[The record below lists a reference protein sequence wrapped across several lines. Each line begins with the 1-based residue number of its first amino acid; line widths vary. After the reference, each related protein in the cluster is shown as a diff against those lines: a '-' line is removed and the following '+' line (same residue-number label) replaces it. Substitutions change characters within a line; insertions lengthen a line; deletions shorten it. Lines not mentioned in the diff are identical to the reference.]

1 MNKKR
6 PNPPSP
12 RQRQPQSNKAIMIMQ
27 YKFYLNNLRMA
38 PRKTRLIADLIKKMP
53 VLQAETQLQ
62 FNKRRASLPILKL
75 LKSGVASAVHN
86 FNMSPENLYIFN
98 IFVDE
103 GPMLKRFR
111 PRAFGR
117 AGAIHK
123 KTSHITLILEE
134 KVPTTKKAKKRVSK
148 ASAFTKVSAD
158 KSEGKEP
165 IVPKYEAPKPRRFGK
180 VGAPTGAS
188 EEIKPMKKLGGFT
201 RKIFRRKA
209 IG

>member
-1 MNKKR
+1 
-6 PNPPSP
+6 
-12 RQRQPQSNKAIMIMQ
+12 
-27 YKFYLNNLRMA
+27 MA
-38 PRKTRLIADLIKKMP
+38 PRKTRLIANLIKKMP
-53 VLQAETQLQ
+53 ALQAAAQLQ
-62 FNKRRASLPILKL
+62 FQKKAAALPILKL

-86 FNMSPENLYIFN
+86 FNLSPENLYILN

-134 KVPTTKKAKKRVSK
+134 KTTARVIKEKEIPKAKEK
-148 ASAFTKVSAD
+148 
-158 KSEGKEP
+158 KETETP
-165 IVPKYEAPKPRRFGK
+165 QMPKKEMIK
-180 VGAPTGAS
+180 
-188 EEIKPMKKLGGFT
+188 EIKPTRKTGGFV
-201 RKIFRRKA
+201 RRIFRRKV

>member
-1 MNKKR
+1 
-6 PNPPSP
+6 
-12 RQRQPQSNKAIMIMQ
+12 MQ
-27 YKFYLNNLRMA
+27 YKFHLNNLRMA
-38 PRKTRLIADLIKKMP
+38 PRKTRLIANLIKKMP
-53 VLQAETQLQ
+53 ALQAEAELQ
-62 FNKRRASLPILKL
+62 FQKKSAALPILKL

-86 FNMSPENLYIFN
+86 FNLSPENLYILN

-134 KVPTTKKAKKRVSK
+134 RMTTIQKKRKLVKAKVVK
-148 ASAFTKVSAD
+148 
-158 KSEGKEP
+158 EGETPEVKEKKQ
-165 IVPKYEAPKPRRFGK
+165 IGTSQIPKKEMIK
-180 VGAPTGAS
+180 
-188 EEIKPMKKLGGFT
+188 EIKPTRKTGGFV
-201 RKIFRRKA
+201 RRIFRRKV

>member
-1 MNKKR
+1 
-6 PNPPSP
+6 
-12 RQRQPQSNKAIMIMQ
+12 MQ
-27 YKFYLNNLRMA
+27 YKFHLNNLRMA
-38 PRKTRLIADLIKKMP
+38 PRKTRLITNLIKKMP
-53 VLQAETQLQ
+53 VLQAEAQLQ
-62 FNKRRASLPILKL
+62 FQKKVAALPILKL

-86 FNMSPENLYIFN
+86 FNLSPENLYILN

-134 KVPTTKKAKKRVSK
+134 KTVARVIKEKEIPKIKEKKPSFLRQLADTDSK
-148 ASAFTKVSAD
+148 EKIEMAT
-158 KSEGKEP
+158 
-165 IVPKYEAPKPRRFGK
+165 PK
-180 VGAPTGAS
+180 
-188 EEIKPMKKLGGFT
+188 EIKPTRKTGGFV
-201 RKIFRRKA
+201 RRIFRRKV